1 MKESSQREI
10 RAPSGFNP
18 LKISALEHQY
28 ADHPSLHP
36 DALRSLARR
45 LYESGTE
52 KIKFIDPHVQAGSDF
67 ILETQAPHNRSI
79 DDIFDNLE
87 SPGTWIAIYEART
100 DPEYGA
106 LIDEIIH
113 SGSQMMGKS
122 GDKIFDSDA
131 YIFISSPPSL
141 TPFHID
147 RENNLFLQIRGHKQF
162 TVWDPK
168 DRNTVSERGVESW
181 IVRGSLADV
190 PWSKDHLHRAAVH
203 QDFGPGEGV
212 FMPSTSAHMSK
223 THGSRRPNQVE
234 GDEISISIGVVYY
247 STLTRKWA
255 NIYAFNSFL
264 RRLGW
269 KPQPPG
275 ESSQAVDSFKYWIG
289 WLATRILSRAGRF
302 RIQRGM

>member
-1 MKESSQREI
+1 MKENSRREI
-10 RAPSGFNP
+10 HAPRGFNP
-18 LKISALEHQY
+18 LKIRPIEHQY
-28 ADHPSLHP
+28 ADHPSLQP

-52 KIKFIDPHVQAGSDF
+52 KVKFIDPHVQAGSKF
-67 ILETQAPHNRSI
+67 ILETQVPQNRSI
-79 DDIFDNLE
+79 DDIFDNLG

-100 DPEYGA
+100 DPEYA
-106 LIDEIIH
+106 DLIDEIIH
-113 SGSQMMGKS
+113 SGSQMMGES
-122 GDKIFDSDA
+122 GDGIFDSDA

-168 DRNTVSERGVESW
+168 DRNTVSEMGVESW

-190 PWSKDHLHRAAVH
+190 PWSEDHLHRAAVH

-212 FMPSTSAHMSK
+212 FMPSTSAHMSE
-223 THGSRRPNQVE
+223 TRRSPRTEKVKE
-234 GDEISISIGVVYY
+234 SAISVSIGVVYY
-247 STLTRKWA
+247 SALTRKWA
-255 NIYAFNSFL
+255 NIYALNSFL
-264 RRLGW
+264 RKLGW

-275 ESSQAVDSFKYWIG
+275 ESSEKIDSFKYWMG
-289 WLATRILSRAGRF
+289 WMATRTLSRAGRF